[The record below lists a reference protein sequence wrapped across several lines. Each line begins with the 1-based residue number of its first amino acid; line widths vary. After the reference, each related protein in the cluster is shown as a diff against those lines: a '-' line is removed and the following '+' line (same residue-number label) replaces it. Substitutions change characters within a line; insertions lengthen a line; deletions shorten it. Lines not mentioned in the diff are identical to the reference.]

1 MAGRWPVSGPVRAL
15 LHLRERT
22 PLPATRLRSQDPG
35 VLGVHINPHG
45 NPSGVEPFDQRLCPI
60 FVPVWVEKLIVW
72 RCVARLEELYRRDAL
87 GPWKEESISYFVES
101 MSVSV
106 REDYLSHGYGR
117 ICKLDSMKI
126 PRMGDLVLKWILHG
140 SSSIQL
146 TIFQGGTCSFC
157 KDLSRKFEWQEFG
170 KEFCQVKKTIICSW
184 LPRYCYCSIEQIGP
198 SDMFFFR
205 YVFR

>member
-1 MAGRWPVSGPVRAL
+1 MGIPRGLNPLINGCAL
-15 LHLRERT
+15 FLFPFEW
-22 PLPATRLRSQDPG
+22 RSSLCGD
-35 VLGVHINPHG
+35 VL
-45 NPSGVEPFDQRLCPI
+45 L
-60 FVPVWVEKLIVW
+60 VWKSSIGGMH
-72 RCVARLEELYRRDAL
+72 L
-87 GPWKEESISYFVES
+87 GPWKEES

-157 KDLSRKFEWQEFG
+157 EDLSRKFE
-170 KEFCQVKKTIICSW
+170 
-184 LPRYCYCSIEQIGP
+184 
-198 SDMFFFR
+198 
-205 YVFR
+205 